1 MKKVIVISACIVIV
15 CLLSIFVLRKP
26 KTEETKAIEKIKIT
40 NFSVKDRIVIH
51 KNNSI
56 YVGNNIKELEN
67 DFYDVKI
74 MNNENDVEVYL
85 NKLWYKTYGSDYI
98 QDEYLAAIC
107 RQLAANINIASSK
120 DNLEYFI
127 YKYIKDNYTKVR
139 DGEKIEVLGVES
151 LELALEYYKGMA
163 KLTIRG
169 V

>member
-1 MKKVIVISACIVIV
+1 MRKVIIISACIVIV
-15 CLLSIFVLRKP
+15 CVLSIFILRKS
-26 KTEETKAIEKIKIT
+26 KTEETKAIEKIEIT

-74 MNNENDVEVYL
+74 TNNQNDVEVYL

-139 DGEKIEVLGVES
+139 NGDRIEVLDVEN
-151 LELALEYYKGMA
+151 LELALEYYEGMA